1 VDTQLETWQSH
12 PIMDTLLPKTV
23 KVNAGRLVKFGTH
36 TDYSFDER
44 NIQQKPQAIPDISL
58 LNEKLDDTRLCIEAM
73 RRRIMRLNVINRRVK
88 AGLMKIDF
96 DLPAKLKELERALNR
111 HISMRRRIAAK
122 ISKIVRS

>member
-1 VDTQLETWQSH
+1 M
-12 PIMDTLLPKTV
+12 MDTLLPKTV
-23 KVNAGRLVKFGTH
+23 KVKAGRLVKFGTH

-44 NIQQKPQAIPDISL
+44 NIQQNPQAIPDISL
-58 LNEKLDDTRLCIEAM
+58 LNEKLDDTRLCIEAV

-88 AGLMKIDF
+88 AGLVKIDF

>member
-1 VDTQLETWQSH
+1 M
-12 PIMDTLLPKTV
+12 MDTLLPKTV
-23 KVNAGRLVKFGTH
+23 KVKAGRMVKFGTH
-36 TDYSFDER
+36 TDYSFEEKK
-44 NIQQKPQAIPDISL
+44 IQQNPQAIPDISL

-96 DLPAKLKELERALNR
+96 DLPAKLKELEMALNR